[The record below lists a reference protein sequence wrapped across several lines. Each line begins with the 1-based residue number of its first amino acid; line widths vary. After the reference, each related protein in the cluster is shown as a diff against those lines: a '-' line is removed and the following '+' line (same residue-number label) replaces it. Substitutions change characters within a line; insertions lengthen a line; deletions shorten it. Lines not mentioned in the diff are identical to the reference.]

1 LSFFAKLYSKNY
13 KNNAFRAINQIK
25 LKIIRLKRDKKW
37 RMDTTAENGIQ
48 IVNTGLSH
56 PERSEG
62 SIFYYYKTPQKIA
75 LILDKHSPLTI
86 NFLKKRKN
94 IH

>member
-1 LSFFAKLYSKNY
+1 LYSKNY

-62 SIFYYYKTPQKIA
+62 SIFYYYNTPQKNAWILNKYS
-75 LILDKHSPLTI
+75 LITKNI
-86 NFLKKRKN
+86 NKKRKKN
-94 IH
+94 TIKFFY